1 MDCTLSPTPCAMF
14 AVAPGGACAAAAC
27 ACACASCSVYP
38 PSPPPPPGPI
48 PADAPANED
57 FNACITVMFC
67 LRTCSRA
74 ASASSIR
81 SKEFLSEF
89 VTGAPTYPPAP
100 SGLVGASAD
109 CDSGNRSY
117 PDIFVAHSGSG
128 PFSASDSTMRSSP
141 TLIVSGFAAFDD
153 FGAPASP
160 LAPLAMTGAGASET
174 CAVPS
179 SVSSSYLSLCH
190 TSASNLGP
198 VASARHLGR
207 ARHLRGR
214 VRPHRVLH
222 RRVRA
227 SAELDGVQQRG
238 GKREF
243 HDDGRRRERHPSRA
257 LEAANVT
264 AQGEEV
270 QHFFRRRRRRVLV
283 RGGAVVLRERTD
295 AAGGDAGEER
305 RVGSRRL
312 RGSFHA
318 RVSVGNAR
326 GARVHARARA
336 VPAVRE
342 RLRLPERGEDANLRR
357 GLALLA
363 LKRRRRQR
371 EPRPRGLAVGG
382 VDRRRLLHR
391 ADVDDRP
398 SEAALAVHDWR
409 EEAGRERG
417 GGGAVSR
424 RTTGRRG
431 GDDATTRERASATG
445 RGEEMM
451 PRAVAS
457 RRAPDPDLLRV
468 AAPDEGP
475 APRRRGRRASDA
487 RRALL
492 RVERPD
498 HLERRVIGEMSAR
511 VHDSAELV
519 HRGRGRG
526 DHGGRSTRIA
536 MRRGRRY
543 VGGRCVSPRARR
555 LCDGEMP

>member
-1 MDCTLSPTPCAMF
+1 M
-14 AVAPGGACAAAAC
+14 
-27 ACACASCSVYP
+27 
-38 PSPPPPPGPI
+38 
-48 PADAPANED
+48 
-57 FNACITVMFC
+57 
-67 LRTCSRA
+67 
-74 ASASSIR
+74 
-81 SKEFLSEF
+81 
-89 VTGAPTYPPAP
+89 
-100 SGLVGASAD
+100 
-109 CDSGNRSY
+109 
-117 PDIFVAHSGSG
+117 
-128 PFSASDSTMRSSP
+128 
-141 TLIVSGFAAFDD
+141 
-153 FGAPASP
+153 
-160 LAPLAMTGAGASET
+160 
-174 CAVPS
+174 
-179 SVSSSYLSLCH
+179 
-190 TSASNLGP
+190 
-198 VASARHLGR
+198 
-207 ARHLRGR
+207 
-214 VRPHRVLH
+214 
-222 RRVRA
+222 
-227 SAELDGVQQRG
+227 
-238 GKREF
+238 
-243 HDDGRRRERHPSRA
+243 
-257 LEAANVT
+257 
-264 AQGEEV
+264 

-457 RRAPDPDLLRV
+457 RRAPVSLSFAPCDCRTLICSASRRQTRDPPHVGEDDARAMPVVLSSASNDPITSNDESLGKCRPACTIALSSYTAGEDAATMAADPRVSRCDAGADTWVDDAYRRARGDCATARCRSRLCARRFFEFPAHNLDLRRRLFR
-468 AAPDEGP
+468 AAGSRRQCRAR
-475 APRRRGRRASDA
+475 APRLTSNPAAEGSWALDLTNAAARTRRATT
-487 RRALL
+487 RRAWC
-492 RVERPD
+492 RPNSKP
-498 HLERRVIGEMSAR
+498 RRQS
-511 VHDSAELV
+511 
-519 HRGRGRG
+519 
-526 DHGGRSTRIA
+526 
-536 MRRGRRY
+536 
-543 VGGRCVSPRARR
+543 
-555 LCDGEMP
+555 